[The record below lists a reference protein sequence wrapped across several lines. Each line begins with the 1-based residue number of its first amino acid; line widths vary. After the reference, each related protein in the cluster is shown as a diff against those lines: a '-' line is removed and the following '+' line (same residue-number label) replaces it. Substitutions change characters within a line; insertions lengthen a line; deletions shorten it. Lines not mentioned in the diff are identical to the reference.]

1 MPIIGWFIGS
11 KVEPFVK
18 SFDHWIAFIL
28 LLYIGI
34 NMIKESYS
42 NEEGRFKTDPS
53 KGKNMVMLSIGTSID
68 ALVVGFSFAMLRID
82 IWYPSAI
89 IGVTTAS
96 LSIIGILIG
105 EILGEKFGKLM
116 ERIGGLI
123 ISESELRY
131 Y

>member
-1 MPIIGWFIGS
+1 
-11 KVEPFVK
+11 
-18 SFDHWIAFIL
+18 
-28 LLYIGI
+28 
-34 NMIKESYS
+34 MIKESYS